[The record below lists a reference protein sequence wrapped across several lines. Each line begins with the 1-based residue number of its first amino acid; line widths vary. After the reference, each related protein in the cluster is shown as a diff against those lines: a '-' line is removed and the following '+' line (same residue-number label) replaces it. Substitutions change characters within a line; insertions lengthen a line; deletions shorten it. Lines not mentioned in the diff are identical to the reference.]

1 VRVSDPHGASS
12 VAGAVV
18 RVDSIRPVL
27 SGLVIRGSTITYRL
41 SEAAR
46 VKIQLQ
52 RKVRRRRR
60 AIGTLRQNGVAGRNR
75 LRVSSRAS
83 ASKRRRR
90 VRYRAQ
96 AFAVDAVGNRSAVVR
111 LRVSAAAARR
121 LRR

>member
-1 VRVSDPHGASS
+1 
-12 VAGAVV
+12 VV

-27 SGLVIRGSTITYRL
+27 SGLAIRGSTITYRL

-46 VKIQLQ
+46 VTIQLQ
-52 RKVRRRRR
+52 RKVRRRWR
-60 AIGTLRQNGVAGRNR
+60 AVRTLRQNGVAGKNR

-83 ASKRRRR
+83 AARHRPR
-90 VRYRAQ
+90 VRYRAR
-96 AFAVDAVGNRSAVVR
+96 AFAVDAVGNRSSVVR

>member
-1 VRVSDPHGASS
+1 MRVSDPPGASA

-27 SGLVIRGSTITYRL
+27 SGLTIRGSTITYRL
-41 SEAAR
+41 SEGAR
-46 VKIQLQ
+46 VTIQLQ
-52 RKVRRRRR
+52 RKVRRRWR
-60 AIGTLRQNGVAGRNR
+60 AVRTLRQNGVAGRNR
-75 LRVSSRAS
+75 LRAGSRAR
-83 ASKRRRR
+83 AAGRPRR

-96 AFAVDAVGNRSAVVR
+96 AFAVDAVGNRSRVVR